1 MPQQEL
7 FSHPQP
13 LSSYQAATERIDQ
26 LMQQDPS
33 NLHPLSRSIFLSH
46 GKRTRFSMVWFHG
59 YTSSPAQFAVLAKEC
74 HRIGFNVYVPRLPR
88 HGEADPLSQ
97 ATRAL
102 TAEELARATDEAIDI
117 AHGLG
122 EEVMIGGL
130 SMGGVLTA
138 WAAQQRGVHK
148 AVIIS
153 PALSVKN
160 LPTSLVKP
168 LAFVI
173 RTMPDKMRWW
183 NKDLKDKY
191 DKPDYQYK
199 WHSMHGLAA
208 ILRLSFLV
216 ETLSMKSAPKTRSTW
231 MVLNKNDKA
240 VNYDHCQKIVDNW
253 KKHADGNVFQH
264 TFAQELELD
273 HDLIDPS
280 SPRQKIDLVYP
291 IIMKIITGEK

>member
-1 MPQQEL
+1 MAQHAL
-7 FSHPQP
+7 ISRPQP
-13 LSSYQAATERIDQ
+13 LASFQAAEERIEQ
-26 LMQQDPS
+26 IKSQDPK
-33 NLHPLSRSIFLSH
+33 NLHPQSHSIFLSH
-46 GKRTRFSMVWFHG
+46 GKRTRFSIVWFHG

-74 HRIGFNVYVPRLPR
+74 HRIGFNVYVPRLPC

-97 ATRAL
+97 ATRGLKADM
-102 TAEELARATDEAIDI
+102 LARATDEAIDV

-122 EEVMIGGL
+122 EEVTIGGL

-138 WAAQQRGVHK
+138 WAAQQRAVRK

-168 LAFVI
+168 LTLVI
-173 RTMPDKMRWW
+173 RALPDKMRWW
-183 NKDLKDKY
+183 NKDLKDNY
-191 DKPDYQYK
+191 DKPNYQYR

-208 ILRLSFLV
+208 ILRLSFRV
-216 ETLSMKSAPKTRSTW
+216 EAWSKKAAPQAASTW

-240 VNYDHCQKIVDNW
+240 VNFDHCQAIVQNW
-253 KKHADGNVFQH
+253 KKFPNASVYQH

-273 HDLIDPS
+273 HDLIDPG
-280 SPRQKIDLVYP
+280 SPRQKIQLVYP
-291 IIMKIITGEK
+291 VLMKIVTGEK